1 MGERFARNN
10 DTEGQDASEQE
21 DDINSD
27 NNENNEDNESSNGGD
42 QNTTVIIVWDKDRN
56 FPQNLVRTSSQCNVD
71 VLKLEGAFSHSFFQ
85 LVDKLEY
92 IRIY

>member
-10 DTEGQDASEQE
+10 DNEGQGTSEQE
-21 DDINSD
+21 DD

-71 VLKLEGAFSHSFFQ
+71 VLKLEGAFSHSFFS
-85 LVDKLEY
+85 
-92 IRIY
+92 ISR